1 MRTQAQRDA
10 YAALLPDTNLDL
22 IAESRVN
29 PDLVGLR
36 FIHWA
41 PERVQGPDY
50 DWGPGGSEMVGEY
63 VRSIKTTEGEHWIEL
78 RLVEQ
83 GPWTGAA
90 LGSVYSL
97 RASRVKEVGAP
108 RRAPE
113 LEGR

>member
-1 MRTQAQRDA
+1 M
-10 YAALLPDTNLDL
+10 PDTNLDL
-22 IAESRVN
+22 IAESNIN
-29 PDLVGLR
+29 PALVGRR

-41 PERVQGPDY
+41 PERVQDPDY
-50 DWGPGGSEMVGEY
+50 KWVPGGSGLVGEY

-83 GPWTGAA
+83 GTWTGAR

-97 RASRVKEVGAP
+97 RASRVKEVGAA
-108 RRAPE
+108 RRPPE